1 MKISF
6 RFAFLFEFDCHHDS
20 VMGLCVSDFDEDE

>member
-6 RFAFLFEFDCHHDS
+6 RFR
-20 VMGLCVSDFDEDE
+20 

>member
-6 RFAFLFEFDCHHDS
+6 RFALWW
-20 VMGLCVSDFDEDE
+20 CVW